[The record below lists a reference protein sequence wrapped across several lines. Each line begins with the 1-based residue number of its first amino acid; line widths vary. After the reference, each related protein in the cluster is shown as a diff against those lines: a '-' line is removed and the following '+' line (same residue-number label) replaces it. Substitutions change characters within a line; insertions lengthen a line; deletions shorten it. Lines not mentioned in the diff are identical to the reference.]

1 MSKKQGIYAGY
12 PNPLATPEEKMNPEY
27 GLQYFRKMYADFS
40 GEDGS
45 LYGSRR
51 RRYIVNR
58 EYAEGMQNVGKYK
71 KLLGNNGDLSY
82 LSLDWSIVPVI
93 PKFVDVIVGGLTNQ
107 DYEIKCTGIDKVAQD
122 AKIQEEMRL
131 SAKMMLQD
139 FTKDLEVMTDI
150 PLGGDEKLPT
160 DSEELELHMQ
170 LNYKQ
175 AVEIA
180 MEEGIDLCFSI
191 NNWKEISKR
200 VMRDL
205 TVVGFG
211 ATKTYSDK
219 DGVHVRYVDPANLV
233 ISHSNDPDFR
243 DMSHAGEVKYY
254 TIHDIRKMAGNQFT
268 EDEYIEMATVSA
280 GKYDNPIDVPTQKT
294 YYKGYEMYQYDSFRV
309 AVLDGEFKTVD
320 NIRHEKKYNAHG
332 NYTLNKR
339 DSKYK
344 LPKKSRYKR
353 EMLDNPVEM
362 IYKGKYIIGTEFIFD
377 YGRADNIIRPKSN
390 KSKVRM
396 SYAVYMPNQINL
408 NNKSLVERMMPFAD
422 QIQIAHLKIQQLI
435 AKAKPKGAAFEIG
448 SLENVMLGDGGEFTP
463 LDVQDVYEA
472 TGNIYYRMQQED
484 GSMGN
489 PNPIQEL
496 SGGIGGALNE
506 LMAIVNY
513 NMQQI
518 RTVTG
523 VNETREGAA
532 PDKEAL
538 VGVQKLSLLASN
550 NATRGLNQGYLSIM
564 EGSAKSVALRIQ
576 HFVKY
581 NKNYMGYINNIGD
594 MNLKAIEV
602 TADVHPHDFGI
613 IIEALPDEEEKA
625 LLENNIQMSLSRD
638 ELRIED
644 AIMLRTIK
652 NVKLANQMLI
662 LRRKKYNEEKME
674 IAQRNSE
681 MNAQIQERAAAAK
694 AQSDAQIEQVKLQA
708 KQAAMQAEFQMKEA
722 FAQAEHQRE
731 MERIRMSGDIKT
743 EHIKVAS
750 SDIDADLT
758 RIRKR

>member
-1 MSKKQGIYAGY
+1 
-12 PNPLATPEEKMNPEY
+12 
-27 GLQYFRKMYADFS
+27 
-40 GEDGS
+40 
-45 LYGSRR
+45 
-51 RRYIVNR
+51 
-58 EYAEGMQNVGKYK
+58 
-71 KLLGNNGDLSY
+71 
-82 LSLDWSIVPVI
+82 
-93 PKFVDVIVGGLTNQ
+93 
-107 DYEIKCTGIDKVAQD
+107 
-122 AKIQEEMRL
+122 
-131 SAKMMLQD
+131 
-139 FTKDLEVMTDI
+139 
-150 PLGGDEKLPT
+150 
-160 DSEELELHMQ
+160 
-170 LNYKQ
+170 
-175 AVEIA
+175 
-180 MEEGIDLCFSI
+180 
-191 NNWKEISKR
+191 
-200 VMRDL
+200 
-205 TVVGFG
+205 
-211 ATKTYSDK
+211 
-219 DGVHVRYVDPANLV
+219 
-233 ISHSNDPDFR
+233 
-243 DMSHAGEVKYY
+243 MSHVGEVKYY
-254 TIHDIRKMAGNQFT
+254 TIHDIRKMAGNYFT
-268 EDEYIEMATVSA
+268 EAEYEEIAYGVA
-280 GKYDNPIDVPTQKT
+280 GKNDNPTDVPTQKT

-309 AVLDGEFKTVD
+309 AVLEGEFKTVD
-320 NIRHEKKYNAHG
+320 NLRHEKKYNSHG
-332 NYTLNKR
+332 NYTINKR

-353 EMLDNPVEM
+353 EILDNPVEM
-362 IYKGKYIIGTEFIFD
+362 IYKGKYILGTEFIFD
-377 YGRADNIIRPKSN
+377 YGRAENMIRPKSN

-396 SYAVYMPNQINL
+396 SYSIYMPNQINL

-472 TGNIYYRMQQED
+472 TGNIYYRLQQED

-538 VGVQKLSLLASN
+538 VGIQKLSLLASN

-564 EGSAKSVALRIQ
+564 EGSAKSCALRIQ
-576 HFVKY
+576 HYVKY
-581 NKNYMGYINNIGD
+581 NKNYVGYINNIGD
-594 MNLKAIEV
+594 MNLKAIEI
-602 TADVHPHDFGI
+602 TSDIHPSDFGI

-644 AIMLRTIK
+644 AIMLRTIR

-662 LRRKKYNEEKME
+662 LRRKKYNQEKME
-674 IAQRNSE
+674 MAQQNSQ
-681 MNAQIQERAAAAK
+681 MNAQIQERAAGAK
-694 AQSDAQIEQVKLQA
+694 AQADAQVEQVKLQA
-708 KQAAMQAEFQMKEA
+708 KQASIQTEYQMKEA

-731 MERIRMSGDIKT
+731 MQRLTMSGDIKT
-743 EHIKVAS
+743 EHIKIAS
-750 SDIDADLT
+750 SDIDSDLT